1 MVFHKI
7 FNRKIAPMKSFLFSL
22 ITLFIFNFASAQ
34 ATATIVDD
42 APYNYNDVEITPEF
56 PGGRKE
62 LLNFIS
68 KNFSETDYEG
78 FRDTLKIAFIIEVD
92 GSISNVKVVKDIG
105 GGTADEAKRVVSM
118 FPKWSSGEF
127 RGKKVRVL
135 YELHIEIAG
144 QG

>member
-7 FNRKIAPMKSFLFSL
+7 YNRKIAPMKIFLFSL
-22 ITLFIFNFASAQ
+22 ISLFTVTFASAQ

-42 APYNYNDVEITPEF
+42 APYNYYDVEITPEF
-56 PGGRKE
+56 PGGYKE

-68 KNFSETDYEG
+68 KNFNTADYEG
-78 FRDTLKIAFIIEVD
+78 YTDTLKISFIIEVD
-92 GSISNVKVVKDIG
+92 GSISNIKVVTDIG
-105 GGTADEAKRVVSM
+105 GGTAAEAKRVVLM
-118 FPKWSSGEF
+118 FPKWSPGEF

-135 YELHIEIAG
+135 YELPIKIAG